1 MIERENLVTTYIG
14 MGIAIP
20 HGTAAQKARVKKSGI
35 VMLQYPEGTPF
46 GEEKA
51 NLVFGIAGV
60 GEEHIDLLSN
70 ICSVLEDDALMEKLK
85 TTDDVDFVLRSLQ
98 FPEQ

>member
-1 MIERENLVTTYIG
+1 
-14 MGIAIP
+14 MGWGSAMP
-20 HGTAAQKARVKKSGI
+20 HGAAAQKARAKNAGI
-35 VMLQYPEGTPF
+35 VGLQYPEGTPF

-70 ICSVLEDDALMEKLK
+70 ICSGLEDDALMNKLK
-85 TTDDVDFVLRSLQ
+85 TTDDVAFVLRSLQ
-98 FPEQ
+98 FPES